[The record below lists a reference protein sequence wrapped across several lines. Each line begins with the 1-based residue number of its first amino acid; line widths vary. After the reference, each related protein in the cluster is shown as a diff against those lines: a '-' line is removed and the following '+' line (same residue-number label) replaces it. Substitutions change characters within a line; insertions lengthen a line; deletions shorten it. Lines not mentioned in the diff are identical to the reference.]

1 MIRIKG
7 LKKEYKNVKALKG
20 IDINV
25 AKGEIF
31 SLLGPNGAGKT
42 TTIRIITGL
51 TKKDAGEIF
60 IKDIDIFKYPDKGK
74 KLIGLIPQ
82 SVNLDVDLT
91 VNENMF
97 VHGLLYSMPLG
108 EIKEKS
114 RELLEYVG
122 VYKRK
127 DSKVKTLSGGMR
139 RRVLIARALLHSPE
153 VLFLDEPTVGLDP
166 NIRRKIWWLIKKI
179 QEQGT
184 TIFLTTHYIEEAEF
198 LSDKVAFLDE
208 GEIVKYDTPE
218 NLIKSLGEWAVDF
231 LDHEK
236 FNTLFFKTKEEIKKV
251 LSEKHDKF
259 HIRRVNLEDAFITY
273 TGKRMGNG

>member
-91 VNENMF
+91 VYENMF